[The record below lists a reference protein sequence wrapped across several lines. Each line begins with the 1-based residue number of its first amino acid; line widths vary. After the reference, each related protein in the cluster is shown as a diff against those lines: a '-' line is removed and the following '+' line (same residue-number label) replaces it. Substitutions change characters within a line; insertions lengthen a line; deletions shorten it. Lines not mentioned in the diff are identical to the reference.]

1 MISKVFTD
9 TNIIIDFLEQREFD
23 LELLNQLFY
32 LAESGSLE
40 LYVSESVITNALYIS
55 KLPDQTLRLLNF
67 INVICIEKNV
77 IQTALGSTFIDK
89 EDAILYHGA
98 FKNGMNCFL
107 TRNKK
112 HFDKYIKKELPLY
125 TVKEFFKIFYNDN

>member
-1 MISKVFTD
+1 MASKVFTD
-9 TNIIIDFLEQREFD
+9 TNIIIDFLEQRQYD
-23 LELLNQLFY
+23 LVLLNNLFY
-32 LAESGSLE
+32 LAESRNFD

-67 INVICIEKNV
+67 LNVICIERNTIK
-77 IQTALGSTFIDK
+77 TALGSKFIDK

-98 FKNGMNCFL
+98 FENGMNCFL

-112 HFDKYIKKELPLY
+112 HFDKYKKKELPLY
-125 TVKEFFKIFYNDN
+125 NVKDFFEIFYAAN